1 MEIWG
6 GQRGMEGERADIFVD
21 IFHNPAEYNPHDTII
36 NRRQIKQ
43 NNVPKQKEGRG
54 AELQNSEEQRQRR
67 GVRGELL

>member
-1 MEIWG
+1 
-6 GQRGMEGERADIFVD
+6 MEGERADIFVD

-36 NRRQIKQ
+36 NRGQIKQ

>member
-36 NRRQIKQ
+36 NM
-43 NNVPKQKEGRG
+43 PKQREGRG